1 MLRRSRGWEHSQRS
15 QHPGQACLSWAGYG
29 AWPSAPSGCP
39 TGWVHLPNLPLFS
52 SLLGRGLRRRF
63 KHSTP
68 SPTLSFPLANTGV
81 PLGPLAAAPPSIPSP
96 RVFLE
101 VAIKRNLIIPSQ
113 PPSLF
118 VPSRYLLTLGIP
130 SKKRTEAGK
139 TQSMAEFPLR
149 DEESLGLTGAVCAP
163 LAPPQSPGSPATRP
177 RLRAHPSLPGRT
189 TDPKRSTATRWSK
202 AGNAS
207 RGTGAAGAGPG
218 LFQAE
223 RPRRAARPQPLGSE
237 RVSSPPPP
245 SFLLL
250 SPGPATPKAVR
261 GLPLPGERARRFGE
275 LLGAPVWS
283 RRATHPVTEC
293 KPQAAAA
300 GWASAPRPTRSAP
313 AAPRPAPRPLPLPGR

>member
-1 MLRRSRGWEHSQRS
+1 
-15 QHPGQACLSWAGYG
+15 
-29 AWPSAPSGCP
+29 
-39 TGWVHLPNLPLFS
+39 
-52 SLLGRGLRRRF
+52 
-63 KHSTP
+63 
-68 SPTLSFPLANTGV
+68 
-81 PLGPLAAAPPSIPSP
+81 
-96 RVFLE
+96 
-101 VAIKRNLIIPSQ
+101 
-113 PPSLF
+113 
-118 VPSRYLLTLGIP
+118 
-130 SKKRTEAGK
+130 
-139 TQSMAEFPLR
+139 MAEFPLR

-283 RRATHPVTEC
+283 RRATHPASRQESAWDPEGPSPVTCHQCHFHSSSESSESLAQSLNSPLEC
-293 KPQAAAA
+293 KHC
-300 GWASAPRPTRSAP
+300 G
-313 AAPRPAPRPLPLPGR
+313 GRDCVCLVHPSQGT